1 MSGDVVAWIPT
12 STRRDELGVAS
23 GSEGRARVE
32 RAVAESGRNN
42 ITLVDGP
49 RADVTFAV
57 PQWGT
62 PFVPEEMPALQVV
75 QVRSA
80 GVDWIVG
87 QIPHGVT
94 LCGAR
99 GTRDRAM
106 AEWVVAALLADLKGV
121 RPFAEAQAAHRW
133 KRLDIGD
140 LSNMK
145 VLILGHGAS
154 GEETARLLA
163 PFGAQVRGIARRA
176 RPGDPNTYT
185 LDQLPDHLPW
195 ADALVNLLPH
205 TDATHRLV
213 DAQVL
218 AQLPDGALYI
228 NVGRGPTTDTD
239 ALLAELQ
246 AGRLRAVLDVV
257 DPEPLPPDHPLWDAP
272 GLLLSPHVA
281 GDTAS
286 SDHAA
291 WDLVATQLLRFADDE
306 PLLNIVSEGY

>member
-1 MSGDVVAWIPT
+1 MSAVIAWIPS

-32 RAVAESGRNN
+32 RAVAGKD
-42 ITLVDGP
+42 IVLVDGP
-49 RADVTFAV
+49 REDVTFAV

-62 PFVPEEMPALQVV
+62 PFEPETMPALEVV

-80 GVDWIVG
+80 GVDWIVD
-87 QIPHGVT
+87 QVPPHVT

-121 RPFAEAQAAHRW
+121 RPFAEAQAARRW

-140 LSNMK
+140 LSTLK

-154 GEETARLLA
+154 GEETAQLLA
-163 PFGAQVRGIARRA
+163 PFGTEVRGVARRP
-176 RPGDPNTYT
+176 RGDDPNSYT
-185 LDQLPDHLPW
+185 LDDLPDLLPW
-195 ADALVNLLPH
+195 ADALVNLLPL
-205 TDATHRLV
+205 TKATHKLV
-213 DAQVL
+213 DRHVL
-218 AQLPDGALYI
+218 AQLRDGALYI

-246 AGRLRAVLDVV
+246 SGRLRAVLDVV
-257 DPEPLPPDHPLWDAP
+257 DPEPLPEDHPLWSAP
-272 GLLLSPHVA
+272 GVLISPHVA

-291 WDLVATQLLRFADDE
+291 WDLVADQLLRFASGE
-306 PLLNIVSEGY
+306 PLHNIVSEGY

>member
-1 MSGDVVAWIPT
+1 MSAVVAWIPS

-32 RAVAESGRNN
+32 RAVAGKD
-42 ITLVDGP
+42 IVLVDGP

-62 PFVPEEMPALQVV
+62 PFEPAEMPRLEVV

-80 GVDWIVG
+80 GVDWIVDK
-87 QIPHGVT
+87 IPDGVT

-140 LSNMK
+140 LSTLK

-163 PFGAQVRGIARRA
+163 PFGTEVRGVARRP
-176 RPGDPNTYT
+176 RDDDPSSYT
-185 LDQLPDHLPW
+185 LDELPKLLPW

-205 TDATHRLV
+205 TKATQKLV
-213 DAQVL
+213 DKQVL
-218 AQLPDGALYI
+218 AQLRDGALYI
-228 NVGRGPTTDTD
+228 NVGRGPTTDTQ

-257 DPEPLPPDHPLWDAP
+257 DPEPLPEDHPLWSAP
-272 GLLLSPHVA
+272 GVLISPHVA

-291 WDLVATQLLRFADDE
+291 WDLVADQLLRFAAGE
-306 PLLNIVSEGY
+306 PLHNVVSEGY